1 MATKIELPSV
11 IREDSWFYKD
21 NEELCKPHLGKPY
34 ISNSS
39 IDSWENYQED
49 FIKQKFVGIEL
60 PDGIYAKFGT
70 YVGEAIE
77 NGKFG
82 KNEYGFTGQE
92 NLNLGSLR
100 PKGAEY
106 EKMILIDMGE
116 YVIIGFID
124 VFHEY
129 EKMVAHVRDIKT
141 GGKKKEDKYSSK
153 DYIQVILYAYALE
166 QLGYKIGKTDVYFI
180 RRTGSHINPPLNIS
194 DEQFEIPL
202 EYNKKRVDF
211 ALKKVDKIVKSINSV
226 YKTYAKFFV
235 N

>member
-1 MATKIELPSV
+1 MAKIQLPS
-11 IREDSWFYKD
+11 IITEDCWFYKA
-21 NEELCKPHLGKPY
+21 NKELCEPHLGKPY

-49 FIKQKFVGIEL
+49 FIKQKFIGIKL
-60 PDGIYAKFGT
+60 PDGLYAKLGN
-70 YVGEAIE
+70 YVGEAVE
-77 NGKFG
+77 NGEFG
-82 KNEYGFTGQE
+82 DNEFGFTGQE
-92 NLNLGSLR
+92 NLDLSSLR

-129 EKMVAHVRDIKT
+129 EKNVVHVRDMKT

-153 DYIQVILYAYALE
+153 DYIQVILYARAIE
-166 QLGYKIGKTDVYFI
+166 QMGYEIGKTDVYFI

-194 DEQFEIPL
+194 KEQFEIPL
-202 EYNKKRVDF
+202 EYDEKRVDF
-211 ALKKVDKIVKSINSV
+211 ALKKVDKIVKEISSV
-226 YKTYAKFFV
+226 YTTYQKIFGS
-235 N
+235 

>member
-1 MATKIELPSV
+1 MAGKIELPS
-11 IREDSWFYKD
+11 IITEDCWFYKD

-49 FIKQKFVGIEL
+49 FIKQKFIGIKL
-60 PDGIYAKFGT
+60 PDGVYAKLGT

-77 NGKFG
+77 NGEFG
-82 KNEYGFTGQE
+82 ENNYDFTGQE
-92 NLNLGSLR
+92 NLDLKSLR
-100 PKGAEY
+100 PKNAEY

-124 VFHEY
+124 IFHEY
-129 EKMVAHVRDIKT
+129 EDNTVLVRDIKT

-153 DYIQVILYAYALE
+153 DYIQVILYAHSLE
-166 QLGYKIGKTDVYFI
+166 QSGYTIGKTDVYFI

-194 DEQFEIPL
+194 EEQFTIPL
-202 EYNKKRVDF
+202 EYSGKRVSY
-211 ALKKVDKIVKSINSV
+211 ALKKVDKIVNEISNL
-226 YKTYAKFFV
+226 YKTYTKFFG